1 MTAALRG
8 SLAHHPRAGSADA
21 FSLFVSRS
29 SAMGWLS
36 SHGPGG
42 CWGMNDAGSDSTGA
56 WFQVSLT
63 GESVPVQAFLACAA
77 DVVARLGEFRLE
89 SVELTVPVP
98 PGTGSMMSLLQDAGW
113 FADRDP
119 RLITRAR
126 VAVDPFVPAALGWMR
141 QFRQDVAAFSSL
153 DDVELAE
160 FSPAA
165 LGWLAAFLAEASA
178 RHGVTT
184 PLTITASRA

>member
-1 MTAALRG
+1 MVAALRG
-8 SLAHHPRAGSADA
+8 SLERRPRAASADA

-63 GESVPVQAFLACAA
+63 GESVPVQAFLACAG
-77 DVVARLGEFRLE
+77 DVVARLGRFRLE
-89 SVELTVPVP
+89 SVELTVPM
-98 PGTGSMMSLLQDAGW
+98 PGADSMMGLLQDAGW
-113 FADRDP
+113 FADLDP
-119 RLITRAR
+119 RLATGVR
-126 VAVDPFVPAALGWMR
+126 VEVDPFVPGIVGWMR
-141 QFRQDVAAFSSL
+141 EFRQDVATFSSL
-153 DDVELAE
+153 DEVVLAE
-160 FSPAA
+160 WSPAA

-184 PLTITASRA
+184 PLTITVSRA